1 MGSLALTG
9 NQYYH
14 DLSYGSHNNVTHLP
28 FDGYLGDFDTS
39 LILERMLNDPSSG
52 LPTPAA
58 VILET
63 VQGEGGIR
71 VASTSWLQRIAKI
84 CKQHDVLLIVDDIQ
98 VGNGRTGTFFSFEP
112 SGIKPDLVCLSKAI
126 GGGFPMSLVL
136 INPDIDIWQPG
147 QHTGTF
153 RGNNLAFVASRAV
166 LEYWRDDALI
176 NHIAENAKT
185 IVSRLQKISDKLANT
200 PVSIRG
206 KGMVWGIDTGD
217 TPWASDVCKKAFENG
232 LMIETSGA
240 NDQVI
245 KLLPPLTISNEE
257 LCIGLDIL
265 ERSIE
270 TVIANLQPVM
280 SVSIPSIT
288 WPTVTP
294 AQIS

>member
-1 MGSLALTG
+1 
-9 NQYYH
+9 
-14 DLSYGSHNNVTHLP
+14 
-28 FDGYLGDFDTS
+28 
-39 LILERMLNDPSSG
+39 
-52 LPTPAA
+52 
-58 VILET
+58 
-63 VQGEGGIR
+63 
-71 VASTSWLQRIAKI
+71 
-84 CKQHDVLLIVDDIQ
+84 
-98 VGNGRTGTFFSFEP
+98 
-112 SGIKPDLVCLSKAI
+112 
-126 GGGFPMSLVL
+126 MSLVL